1 MRRASSLLFLA
12 FAAVGLLLA
21 VPFVGHVHGFF
32 PASSEAQPPVHI
44 PSTVAWTDETISAA
58 SHGDALRGL
67 LISRRCE
74 RCHGDEGFSSNPTV
88 PNLAGIDRLVIWK
101 QLEDFRA
108 GKRNSILMQ
117 PIASALSRRDSA
129 DLGAYYSVLPSS
141 PDPQDN
147 RSFPQ
152 AAPQNVRFA
161 LAIRLI
167 TLGDGQRGIPPCAA
181 CHGPVARVRGAPSL
195 ATQNAPYILSQL
207 EAFSARLRANDI
219 NMPMRTIAAR
229 LTEDEKQALA
239 EYYGSA
245 RGTLAFEPTGH

>member
-1 MRRASSLLFLA
+1 MRRASFLFFLVL
-12 FAAVGLLLA
+12 FIAVVLLLA
-21 VPFVGHVHGFF
+21 IPFAGHVHGFS
-32 PASSEAQPPVHI
+32 PSSSEAQPPLHI
-44 PSTVAWTDETISAA
+44 PSTVAWTKETISAA
-58 SHGDALRGL
+58 TAGDALRGL

-101 QLEDFRA
+101 QLEDFRN
-108 GKRNSILMQ
+108 GKRSSILMQ
-117 PIASALSRRDSA
+117 PIAAALSRRDSA
-129 DLGAYYSVLPSS
+129 DLGAYYSLLPSS

-152 AAPQNVRFA
+152 AAPLGVRFA
-161 LAIRLI
+161 LAIRLV

-195 ATQNAPYILSQL
+195 ATQNAPYVLSQL
-207 EAFSARLRANDI
+207 EAFSARLRGNDI

-239 EYYGSA
+239 DYYGSA
-245 RGTLAFEPTGH
+245 RGTLAFQ